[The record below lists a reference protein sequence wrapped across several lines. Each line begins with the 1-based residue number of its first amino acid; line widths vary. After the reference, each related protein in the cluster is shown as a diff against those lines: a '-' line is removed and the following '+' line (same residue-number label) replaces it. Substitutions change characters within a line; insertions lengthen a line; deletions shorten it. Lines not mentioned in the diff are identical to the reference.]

1 MAQLLQQDAQRA
13 AERRAQLLEATSD
26 TRPAAHVNPAPPVRK
41 PGLLRRIFRPSAEPA
56 PSRLD

>member
-1 MAQLLQQDAQRA
+1 
-13 AERRAQLLEATSD
+13 
-26 TRPAAHVNPAPPVRK
+26 VNPAPPVRK